1 MTDNKISVKAIKVAL
16 LGDSSVGKTAIC
28 NSLMNIEFSQ
38 DMLSTIGSDKLETKF
53 PLKNGN
59 EIKLILW
66 DTAGQERFRSVA
78 LKAIK
83 AVQGIVVVFDVTVR
97 KSFENIDSWLEEIKN
112 NFTNPSLVLFG
123 NKVDMDK
130 EKWEV
135 TKEEVEQYAKKMN
148 LQYFETSA
156 KTKKGLNE
164 GFSYIVNESYN
175 KIGGNPDGIKIDEE
189 EEWEIVNGCFGKK
202 KRRKNGDIKV
212 RGKKIPKPIL
222 NWYNCGL
229 NDTITKILEMRNI
242 INPFPIQMQT
252 IPIIMS
258 GNDCIG
264 IAETGSGKTL
274 AYILPML
281 RHILAQR
288 KLNENEGPIALILVP
303 TRELACQIFEEI
315 NIFTKYLKINVSC
328 VYGGSAMGNQINE
341 LRRGVEIAVATP
353 GRFIEILSLSK
364 GKIFNLQ
371 RVRKNKFFNYIIFFF
386 QNNVLKKNIIFLK

>member
-123 NKVDMDK
+123 KKVDMDK

-135 TKEEVEQYAKKMN
+135 TKEEAEQYAKKMN
-148 LQYFETSA
+148 LQYSQ
-156 KTKKGLNE
+156 N
-164 GFSYIVNESYN
+164 
-175 KIGGNPDGIKIDEE
+175 
-189 EEWEIVNGCFGKK
+189 
-202 KRRKNGDIKV
+202 
-212 RGKKIPKPIL
+212 
-222 NWYNCGL
+222 
-229 NDTITKILEMRNI
+229 
-242 INPFPIQMQT
+242 
-252 IPIIMS
+252 
-258 GNDCIG
+258 
-264 IAETGSGKTL
+264 
-274 AYILPML
+274 
-281 RHILAQR
+281 
-288 KLNENEGPIALILVP
+288 
-303 TRELACQIFEEI
+303 
-315 NIFTKYLKINVSC
+315 
-328 VYGGSAMGNQINE
+328 
-341 LRRGVEIAVATP
+341 IAVSNK
-353 GRFIEILSLSK
+353 RF
-364 GKIFNLQ
+364 
-371 RVRKNKFFNYIIFFF
+371 
-386 QNNVLKKNIIFLK
+386 

>member
-135 TKEEVEQYAKKMN
+135 TKEEAEQYAKKMN

-202 KRRKNGDIKV
+202 KRRK
-212 RGKKIPKPIL
+212 KK
-222 NWYNCGL
+222 
-229 NDTITKILEMRNI
+229 T
-242 INPFPIQMQT
+242 
-252 IPIIMS
+252 
-258 GNDCIG
+258 
-264 IAETGSGKTL
+264 
-274 AYILPML
+274 
-281 RHILAQR
+281 
-288 KLNENEGPIALILVP
+288 V
-303 TRELACQIFEEI
+303 
-315 NIFTKYLKINVSC
+315 
-328 VYGGSAMGNQINE
+328 
-341 LRRGVEIAVATP
+341 
-353 GRFIEILSLSK
+353 
-364 GKIFNLQ
+364 
-371 RVRKNKFFNYIIFFF
+371 
-386 QNNVLKKNIIFLK
+386 KK

>member
-83 AVQGIVVVFDVTVR
+83 AVQGIVVVFDVTLR

-202 KRRKNGDIKV
+202 KRRK
-212 RGKKIPKPIL
+212 KK
-222 NWYNCGL
+222 
-229 NDTITKILEMRNI
+229 T
-242 INPFPIQMQT
+242 
-252 IPIIMS
+252 
-258 GNDCIG
+258 
-264 IAETGSGKTL
+264 
-274 AYILPML
+274 
-281 RHILAQR
+281 
-288 KLNENEGPIALILVP
+288 V
-303 TRELACQIFEEI
+303 
-315 NIFTKYLKINVSC
+315 
-328 VYGGSAMGNQINE
+328 
-341 LRRGVEIAVATP
+341 
-353 GRFIEILSLSK
+353 
-364 GKIFNLQ
+364 
-371 RVRKNKFFNYIIFFF
+371 
-386 QNNVLKKNIIFLK
+386 KK

>member
-83 AVQGIVVVFDVTVR
+83 AVQGIVVVFDVTLR

-135 TKEEVEQYAKKMN
+135 TKEEAEQYAKKMN

-202 KRRKNGDIKV
+202 KRRK
-212 RGKKIPKPIL
+212 
-222 NWYNCGL
+222 
-229 NDTITKILEMRNI
+229 
-242 INPFPIQMQT
+242 
-252 IPIIMS
+252 
-258 GNDCIG
+258 
-264 IAETGSGKTL
+264 
-274 AYILPML
+274 
-281 RHILAQR
+281 
-288 KLNENEGPIALILVP
+288 
-303 TRELACQIFEEI
+303 
-315 NIFTKYLKINVSC
+315 
-328 VYGGSAMGNQINE
+328 
-341 LRRGVEIAVATP
+341 
-353 GRFIEILSLSK
+353 
-364 GKIFNLQ
+364 
-371 RVRKNKFFNYIIFFF
+371 
-386 QNNVLKKNIIFLK
+386 

>member
-189 EEWEIVNGCFGKK
+189 EEGEIVNGCFGKK
-202 KRRKNGDIKV
+202 KRR
-212 RGKKIPKPIL
+212 
-222 NWYNCGL
+222 
-229 NDTITKILEMRNI
+229 
-242 INPFPIQMQT
+242 
-252 IPIIMS
+252 
-258 GNDCIG
+258 
-264 IAETGSGKTL
+264 
-274 AYILPML
+274 
-281 RHILAQR
+281 
-288 KLNENEGPIALILVP
+288 
-303 TRELACQIFEEI
+303 
-315 NIFTKYLKINVSC
+315 
-328 VYGGSAMGNQINE
+328 
-341 LRRGVEIAVATP
+341 
-353 GRFIEILSLSK
+353 
-364 GKIFNLQ
+364 GKIQ
-371 RVRKNKFFNYIIFFF
+371 
-386 QNNVLKKNIIFLK
+386 

>member
-83 AVQGIVVVFDVTVR
+83 AVQGIVVVFDVTLR

-135 TKEEVEQYAKKMN
+135 TKEEAEQYAKKMN

-202 KRRKNGDIKV
+202 KRRK
-212 RGKKIPKPIL
+212 KKTVKK
-222 NWYNCGL
+222 W
-229 NDTITKILEMRNI
+229 
-242 INPFPIQMQT
+242 
-252 IPIIMS
+252 
-258 GNDCIG
+258 
-264 IAETGSGKTL
+264 
-274 AYILPML
+274 
-281 RHILAQR
+281 
-288 KLNENEGPIALILVP
+288 
-303 TRELACQIFEEI
+303 
-315 NIFTKYLKINVSC
+315 
-328 VYGGSAMGNQINE
+328 
-341 LRRGVEIAVATP
+341 RRI
-353 GRFIEILSLSK
+353 S
-364 GKIFNLQ
+364 
-371 RVRKNKFFNYIIFFF
+371 
-386 QNNVLKKNIIFLK
+386 

>member
-135 TKEEVEQYAKKMN
+135 TKEEAEQYAKKMN

-175 KIGGNPDGIKIDEE
+175 KIGGNPDGIKIDAEE
-189 EEWEIVNGCFGKK
+189 AWEIVNGCFGKK
-202 KRRKNGDIKV
+202 KRRK
-212 RGKKIPKPIL
+212 KK
-222 NWYNCGL
+222 
-229 NDTITKILEMRNI
+229 T
-242 INPFPIQMQT
+242 
-252 IPIIMS
+252 
-258 GNDCIG
+258 
-264 IAETGSGKTL
+264 
-274 AYILPML
+274 
-281 RHILAQR
+281 
-288 KLNENEGPIALILVP
+288 V
-303 TRELACQIFEEI
+303 
-315 NIFTKYLKINVSC
+315 
-328 VYGGSAMGNQINE
+328 
-341 LRRGVEIAVATP
+341 
-353 GRFIEILSLSK
+353 
-364 GKIFNLQ
+364 
-371 RVRKNKFFNYIIFFF
+371 
-386 QNNVLKKNIIFLK
+386 KK

>member
-83 AVQGIVVVFDVTVR
+83 AVQGIVVVFDVTLR

-135 TKEEVEQYAKKMN
+135 TKEEAEQYAKKMN

-202 KRRKNGDIKV
+202 KRRK
-212 RGKKIPKPIL
+212 KK
-222 NWYNCGL
+222 
-229 NDTITKILEMRNI
+229 T
-242 INPFPIQMQT
+242 
-252 IPIIMS
+252 
-258 GNDCIG
+258 
-264 IAETGSGKTL
+264 
-274 AYILPML
+274 
-281 RHILAQR
+281 
-288 KLNENEGPIALILVP
+288 V
-303 TRELACQIFEEI
+303 
-315 NIFTKYLKINVSC
+315 
-328 VYGGSAMGNQINE
+328 
-341 LRRGVEIAVATP
+341 
-353 GRFIEILSLSK
+353 
-364 GKIFNLQ
+364 
-371 RVRKNKFFNYIIFFF
+371 
-386 QNNVLKKNIIFLK
+386 KK

>member
-16 LGDSSVGKTAIC
+16 LGDSCVGKTAIC

-83 AVQGIVVVFDVTVR
+83 AVQGIVVVFDVTLR
-97 KSFENIDSWLEEIKN
+97 KSFENIDSWLEAIKN

-202 KRRKNGDIKV
+202 KRRK
-212 RGKKIPKPIL
+212 KK
-222 NWYNCGL
+222 
-229 NDTITKILEMRNI
+229 T
-242 INPFPIQMQT
+242 
-252 IPIIMS
+252 
-258 GNDCIG
+258 
-264 IAETGSGKTL
+264 
-274 AYILPML
+274 
-281 RHILAQR
+281 
-288 KLNENEGPIALILVP
+288 V
-303 TRELACQIFEEI
+303 
-315 NIFTKYLKINVSC
+315 
-328 VYGGSAMGNQINE
+328 
-341 LRRGVEIAVATP
+341 
-353 GRFIEILSLSK
+353 
-364 GKIFNLQ
+364 
-371 RVRKNKFFNYIIFFF
+371 
-386 QNNVLKKNIIFLK
+386 KK

>member
-83 AVQGIVVVFDVTVR
+83 AVQGIVVVFDVTLR

-135 TKEEVEQYAKKMN
+135 TKEEAEQYAKKMN

-202 KRRKNGDIKV
+202 KRRK
-212 RGKKIPKPIL
+212 KK
-222 NWYNCGL
+222 
-229 NDTITKILEMRNI
+229 T
-242 INPFPIQMQT
+242 
-252 IPIIMS
+252 
-258 GNDCIG
+258 
-264 IAETGSGKTL
+264 
-274 AYILPML
+274 
-281 RHILAQR
+281 
-288 KLNENEGPIALILVP
+288 V
-303 TRELACQIFEEI
+303 
-315 NIFTKYLKINVSC
+315 
-328 VYGGSAMGNQINE
+328 
-341 LRRGVEIAVATP
+341 
-353 GRFIEILSLSK
+353 
-364 GKIFNLQ
+364 KIFNK
-371 RVRKNKFFNYIIFFF
+371 VE
-386 QNNVLKKNIIFLK
+386 FLSDKWVQKLH

>member
-202 KRRKNGDIKV
+202 KRRK
-212 RGKKIPKPIL
+212 KK
-222 NWYNCGL
+222 
-229 NDTITKILEMRNI
+229 T
-242 INPFPIQMQT
+242 
-252 IPIIMS
+252 
-258 GNDCIG
+258 
-264 IAETGSGKTL
+264 
-274 AYILPML
+274 
-281 RHILAQR
+281 
-288 KLNENEGPIALILVP
+288 V
-303 TRELACQIFEEI
+303 
-315 NIFTKYLKINVSC
+315 
-328 VYGGSAMGNQINE
+328 
-341 LRRGVEIAVATP
+341 
-353 GRFIEILSLSK
+353 
-364 GKIFNLQ
+364 
-371 RVRKNKFFNYIIFFF
+371 
-386 QNNVLKKNIIFLK
+386 KK